1 MSTRSARAAV
11 TEALLKCPAPLYER
25 MHRQGALIWSR
36 PDRTWVVTGYELA
49 RLVLRDPRFH
59 LPGPPPESEWSESGS
74 HGGFFQSMLLASEGD
89 RHTRLRRFLGRLLTP
104 RAVRGQTLRV
114 EAAVTALLDGLERRT
129 AVDGVADISAL
140 LPVTVIGDLVGIPEG
155 ERHEISEICRSISKG
170 GGVAS
175 GQPSGDDVDTA
186 LTFVDEL
193 GRRVKRWM
201 DTPERLIPDSLLALV
216 AEAKDTAEAL
226 SDTEVVANVF
236 SLYIA
241 GHDTS
246 RNMLSGLLKRLATHP
261 ELLDGLSAGAID
273 TSAEVDRLLLA
284 ESPLTF
290 TVRVAREECE
300 LEGQRIHP
308 GDKIRVM
315 LGAANH
321 EVLTSGA
328 QADHSGVSFGEG
340 RHVCLGAHL
349 ARTEGK
355 VLLEAVGR
363 RWSGLRL
370 AAEPVWTPHFLHRG
384 LQSLPLEISWR

>member
-25 MHRQGALIWSR
+25 MHRQGPLIWSR
-36 PDRTWVVTGYELA
+36 PDQTWVVTGYELA

-59 LPGPPPESEWSESGS
+59 LPGPPPQSEWSESGS

-104 RAVRGQTLRV
+104 RAVRAQTLRV

-129 AVDGVADISAL
+129 AVDGVAEISAR
-140 LPVTVIGDLVGIPEG
+140 LPVTVIGDLVGIPAGDRSEL
-155 ERHEISEICRSISKG
+155 SEICREISRG

-175 GQPSGDDVDTA
+175 GRPSGEDVGTA
-186 LTFVDEL
+186 LTRVDEL

-201 DTPERLIPDSLLALV
+201 DTPEHLIPDSLLALAV
-216 AEAKDTAEAL
+216 EAKDTTEAL
-226 SDTEVVANVF
+226 SETEIVANVF

-246 RNMLSGLLKRLATHP
+246 RNMLSGLLMRLATHP

-300 LEGQRIHP
+300 LDGQRIRP
-308 GDKIRVM
+308 GDKLRVM

-321 EVLTSGA
+321 ELLTSGMK
-328 QADHSGVSFGEG
+328 ADHSGVSFGEG

-349 ARTEGK
+349 ARTEGR
-355 VLLEAVGR
+355 VMLEAIGR
-363 RWSGLRL
+363 RCSGLRL
-370 AAEPVWTPHFLHRG
+370 AAEPVWAPHFLHRG
-384 LQSLPLEISWR
+384 LQSLPLEIAWR